1 MNAMLACCATFLATV
16 LAMPFVMRLA
26 RSIGAV
32 DVPRDRRRMHRHSTP
47 RAGGLAWM
55 GAVIVGAVLFLDGDA
70 LILRAVAGCVL
81 LLAVGLLDD
90 IKGLAPRSKLIAQ
103 LMASVIVCGLPIDFG
118 RLLSV
123 LWIALL
129 CNAHNFI
136 DGMDGLL
143 CGCTA
148 LESTALA
155 LCLVRSREGKLASLA
170 LLVLSASLGFWIY
183 NRHPAKTFAG
193 DCGSCTVGYLLGVL
207 SLPLFLRTSSPIQ
220 TLSPFLI
227 FALPIADMTAA
238 VGRRILRGRSPFCAD
253 RGHLHHRLYDAGFS
267 QTLCVRI
274 LHLLA
279 MLAGMIGVLLQIEG
293 ERMLAAAGCLLLAL
307 AMRGVRKRALRG
319 G

>member
-1 MNAMLACCATFLATV
+1 MNAMLACLATLLTTV
-16 LAMPFVMRLA
+16 LAMPPVMHLA
-26 RSIGAV
+26 VRIGAV
-32 DVPRDRRRMHRHSTP
+32 DVPGDRRRMHRHSTP

-55 GAVIVGAVLFLDGDA
+55 GAVIVGALLFLRGDA
-70 LILRAVAGCVL
+70 LIFRAMAGSVL
-81 LLAVGLLDD
+81 LLVVGLVDD
-90 IKGLAPRSKLIAQ
+90 IKGLTPRSKLVAQ
-103 LMASVIVCGLPIDFG
+103 LAASVIVCGLPIDPG
-118 RLLSV
+118 RLLAV
-123 LWIALL
+123 LWLTLL

-143 CGCTA
+143 CGCSVF
-148 LESTALA
+148 ESTALA
-155 LCLVRSREGKLASLA
+155 LCLVRSGEGNLASLA

-183 NRHPAKTFAG
+183 NRHPARTFAG

-267 QTLCVRI
+267 QIHCVRT

-293 ERMLAAAGCLLLAL
+293 QRMLAAGGCILLVI
-307 AMRGVRKRALRG
+307 AMRGVRKRVLRAG
-319 G
+319 